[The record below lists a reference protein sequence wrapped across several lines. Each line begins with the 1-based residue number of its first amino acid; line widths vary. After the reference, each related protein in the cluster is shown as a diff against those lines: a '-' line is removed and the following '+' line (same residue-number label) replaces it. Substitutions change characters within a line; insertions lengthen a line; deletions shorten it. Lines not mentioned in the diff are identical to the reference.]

1 MHPQQ
6 ELSPAAAPPMARPLV
21 ALFACAS
28 GLSVAN
34 IYYAQP
40 LLDALSADFGIALA
54 AVGAIVTTTQVGCA
68 LALLSLVPLGDRMDR
83 RRLMLVQLAALV
95 VALTGVGL
103 ATSATVLLIGMLS
116 LGLLATAM
124 TQGLI
129 AYAAT
134 AAAPAERGR
143 VVGAAQ
149 GGVVIGLL
157 LGRVLAGSIADLAGW
172 RAVYLCAAAVMLALG
187 VLLWKVLPQQAPPIR
202 RLSYVQLLLS
212 MCALLR
218 EERVLQIR
226 GVLAM
231 LLFAAFNVFWTVLV
245 LLLSAPPYG
254 FSHTQ
259 VGAFGLVG
267 VVGALGAARAGAWAD
282 RGLGQWTSG
291 MALVL
296 LLAAWLPLS
305 LATQSLWWLVLGI
318 VALDLG
324 GQAIHVTNQSMIFS
338 TKQEAH
344 SRLVGCYMMF
354 YALGSG
360 LGAIAATAVW
370 STWGWPGV
378 CLLGAV
384 ISALALLFWVLTVR
398 TMLQPRVTPEPLPP
412 ARVSS

>member
-1 MHPQQ
+1 
-6 ELSPAAAPPMARPLV
+6 MARPLV